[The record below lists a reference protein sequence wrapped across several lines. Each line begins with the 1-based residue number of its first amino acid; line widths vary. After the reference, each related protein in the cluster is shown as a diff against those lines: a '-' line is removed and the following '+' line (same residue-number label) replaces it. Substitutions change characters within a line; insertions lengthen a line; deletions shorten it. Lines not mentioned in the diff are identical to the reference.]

1 MQVRNV
7 LGYRYQ
13 RVQWYVRNCL
23 EEPIA
28 VGLKVSESMKSNRC
42 YALLLW
48 LRHFFW
54 LLSLSKKWS
63 STPEYGISRWA
74 IAIPPCIF
82 QCKSCCISQS
92 NWVILSSKLVF
103 LYVSIVLLE
112 LSCNTL
118 CLKGY
123 PGIKWSDG
131 ESLTAA
137 NVKGYGKGGK
147 LSTGLFHVS
156 MSGGVQTRWHSQVM
170 PRQHWAMPGCQAPC
184 RKRELDR
191 TIWVD
196 ESRHPHDN
204 FYLNW

>member
-1 MQVRNV
+1 MTHWKARTYGSMLFLVLCFGPRNIFCPSLLTWGTVIYFSVRASCWRKTWWEVVQVDNHILEIDSIYVCICIYIYMQVRNV

-82 QCKSCCISQS
+82 QCKSCCISQ
-92 NWVILSSKLVF
+92 
-103 LYVSIVLLE
+103 
-112 LSCNTL
+112 
-118 CLKGY
+118 
-123 PGIKWSDG
+123 
-131 ESLTAA
+131 
-137 NVKGYGKGGK
+137 
-147 LSTGLFHVS
+147 
-156 MSGGVQTRWHSQVM
+156 
-170 PRQHWAMPGCQAPC
+170 
-184 RKRELDR
+184 
-191 TIWVD
+191 
-196 ESRHPHDN
+196 
-204 FYLNW
+204 